1 VGQVRAA
8 RAASLEVTVAR
19 FGVVGDV
26 HGNFDALARII
37 GRHPDIPFWLCVG
50 DLASAAG
57 VYPTPASPLYFIQGN
72 NESFDRLA
80 AFRAGTE
87 VVANLHFIPNG
98 TSVRVRT
105 VTVAGLGGTFAPN
118 WYDTPAANLPV
129 KPKDDKRRHFVKEE
143 VEAFTPFSTVDVLLT
158 HEAPKPFWIDLPS
171 STAPTRKWRRDVGKA
186 PISEVADALQPKL
199 HCFGHHHA
207 SAHFDRA
214 GIPTICVDRVNRSYL
229 LVDDESFKWELRP
242 TGGS

>member
-1 VGQVRAA
+1 
-8 RAASLEVTVAR
+8 VAR
-19 FGVVGDV
+19 FGVIGDV

-37 GRHPDIPFWLCVG
+37 GRHPEIPFWLCVG
-50 DLASAAG
+50 DLANQAGAYPAPAA
-57 VYPTPASPLYFIQGN
+57 PLYFIQGN

-87 VVANLHFIPNG
+87 AVPNLHFIPNG
-98 TSVRVRT
+98 TLVRPGGLI
-105 VTVAGLGGTFAPN
+105 VAGVGGTFAPT
-118 WYDTPAANLPV
+118 WYETPAANLPV

-143 VEAFTPFSTVDVLLT
+143 VEACKTLGTADVLLT

-171 STAPTRKWRRDVGKA
+171 STSPSRKWRREVGKA
-186 PISEVADALQPKL
+186 PITEVADALKPKL

-207 SAHFDRA
+207 HAHFDRS

-229 LVDDESFKWELRP
+229 LVERASFAWELRP
-242 TGGS
+242 TGAA